1 MGACALLCEAP
12 APLDLSWQRRIWAM
26 AREAEKWPGVVEA
39 MPGMNNL
46 MLVFDPLAIDAD
58 ALQAEIVRLWPHCS
72 CEGRTGKTV
81 DVDVVYGGE
90 NGMDLA
96 YVAQHAGL
104 SIPEVA
110 RLHSEALYTVY
121 FLGAYPGLA
130 YMAGLPPKLFTPR
143 RAEPRP
149 QVPASAVAIGGA
161 QATVIPSPLPS
172 GWNVIGQARQVF
184 FDIAKD
190 PPALL
195 APGDQVRFRVE
206 RIEA

>member
-1 MGACALLCEAP
+1 MGACALLCQAP
-12 APLDLSWQRRIWAM
+12 APLDLSWQQRIWAV

-39 MPGMNNL
+39 MPGMNNR
-46 MLVFDPLAIDAD
+46 MLVFDPLAIEAD

-72 CEGRTGKTV
+72 WEGRTGKTV
-81 DVDVVYGGE
+81 EVDVVYGGE

-96 YVAQHAGL
+96 HVAQHAGL
-104 SIPEVA
+104 AIPEVV

-130 YMAGLPPKLFTPR
+130 YMAGLHPKLFTPR

-161 QATVIPSPLPS
+161 QATVIPSALPS
-172 GWNVIGQARQVF
+172 GWHVIGQARQVF
-184 FDIAKD
+184 FDLAKD

>member
-12 APLDLSWQRRIWAM
+12 APLDLAWQQRIWAL

-46 MLVFDPLAIDAD
+46 MLVFDPLAIEAD
-58 ALQAEIVRLWPHCS
+58 ALQAEIVRLWPQCS
-72 CEGRTGKTV
+72 WEGHIGKTV
-81 DVDVVYGGE
+81 EVDVVYGGE

-96 YVAQHAGL
+96 HVAQHGGL
-104 SIPEVA
+104 SIPEVV

-130 YMAGLPPKLFTPR
+130 YMAGLHPKLFTPR
-143 RAEPRP
+143 RSEPRP
-149 QVPASAVAIGGA
+149 QVPAGAVAIGGA
-161 QATVIPSPLPS
+161 QATVIPSALPS

-195 APGDQVRFRVE
+195 APGDQVRFRVD

>member
-12 APLDLSWQRRIWAM
+12 APLDLAWQQRIWAL
-26 AREAEKWPGVVEA
+26 AREVEKWHGVVEA

-58 ALQAEIVRLWPHCS
+58 ALQAEIVRLWPHCVW
-72 CEGRTGKTV
+72 EGRTGRMV
-81 DVDVVYGGE
+81 EVDVVYGGE

-96 YVAQHAGL
+96 HVAQHAGL
-104 SIPEVA
+104 SIPEVV

-130 YMAGLPPKLFTPR
+130 YMAGLHPKLFTPR

-195 APGDQVRFRVE
+195 APGDHVQFRVE

>member
-12 APLDLSWQRRIWAM
+12 GPLDLSWQQRIWAL
-26 AREAEKWPGVVEA
+26 AREAEQWHGVVET

-46 MLVFDPLAIDAD
+46 MLVFDPLAIEAD

-72 CEGRTGKTV
+72 WEGRTGRTV
-81 DVDVVYGGE
+81 EVDVVYGGE

-96 YVAQHAGL
+96 HVAQHAGL
-104 SIPEVA
+104 SIPEVV
-110 RLHSEALYTVY
+110 RLHSEAVYTVY

-130 YMAGLPPKLFTPR
+130 YMAGLHPKLFTPR

-161 QATVIPSPLPS
+161 QATVIPLPLPS

-195 APGDQVRFRVE
+195 APGDQVRFRAE

>member
-12 APLDLSWQRRIWAM
+12 APLEFSWQQRIWAL

-46 MLVFDPLAIDAD
+46 MLVFDPLAIEAD

-72 CEGRTGKTV
+72 WEGRTGKTV
-81 DVDVVYGGE
+81 EVDVVYGGE

-96 YVAQHAGL
+96 HVAQHGGL
-104 SIPEVA
+104 SIPEVV

-130 YMAGLPPKLFTPR
+130 YMAGLHPKLFTPR

-161 QATVIPSPLPS
+161 QATVIPLALPS
-172 GWNVIGQARQVF
+172 GWHVIGQARQVF
-184 FDIAKD
+184 FDITKD

-206 RIEA
+206 RIET